1 MLIVQVLK
9 DDIIEELVLDKPND
23 QLRKFFHLVLSIEVM
38 VEMVE
43 NDEFHNEMDLLNSR
57 NGIYEK

>member
-1 MLIVQVLK
+1 VLK

-43 NDEFHNEMDLLNSR
+43 NDEFHNEMDLLNAR
-57 NGIYEK
+57 NRIYEK